1 MPTAPAVVSAA
12 IRPPKISA
20 ARLLAV
26 SFALIGAWIPVSLH
40 AGDLVWIEAEQARST
55 NIQNDGPGAPKS
67 PEQVAALSGGNWL
80 AGKVAPGLFAEY
92 DVTVPEAGRH
102 SFYARRFWLHGAFRW
117 RFDQGP
123 WTNQD
128 QATQTALD
136 NVACPGGPLT
146 WVDLGYAELAAG
158 PHVLR
163 IEPLADSSYKFN
175 KVFAFDCFAL
185 SNQNFQPKGFE
196 RTISAPA
203 AALEDPKELGRRLPR
218 TMALLE
224 SATPDHRTPINILL
238 YGQSII
244 ASSFVTLELREYL
257 TKTYPNARITI
268 TNTAIGG
275 YTAEHLHRTAW
286 QDLYP
291 AYPDLVIFHDYGG
304 EKTGELEEMFRN
316 VSRYTTAE
324 ILAWTHHVDNFG
336 AGVDRDREASA
347 DFNRAL
353 AKKYGYEIAEVREQW
368 KEHLK
373 LTRTARTDYLVD
385 KIIHLNRK
393 GAQLLVS
400 YLTPHFKANPL
411 ASDNW
416 KQRVRTLDLTQ
427 SQPDV
432 TYAPGSWKIT
442 PAGLVSTGDQPLRV
456 AFTGNRVELV
466 GAPVTG
472 PAGSVRVLIDG
483 KPVSAHLGTYSAERS
498 TLAPGA
504 WWPTVSHVVL
514 GPNPIADTYT
524 LSFTHVSPEG
534 ASYEFSVKGLQSGDE
549 GQGKSGQ
556 DFVSRSGR
564 IRIAAD
570 DLDIAGVKRVT
581 KKDLPPAF
589 EASFNVRSIGLD
601 EWRQPANARP
611 EIITRDVVFQEL
623 ETGPHVLE
631 LVPDGKAP
639 VTLRSIILHNPL
651 AGNSG
656 KN

>member
-1 MPTAPAVVSAA
+1 MSNIPAATLS
-12 IRPPKISA
+12 PKTSVTS
-20 ARLLAV
+20 LLAA
-26 SFALIGAWIPVSLH
+26 SLAIIGTWIPTSLR

-55 NIQNDGPGAPKS
+55 NIQNAGPAAPKS
-67 PEQVAALSGGNWL
+67 PEQTAALSGGNWL
-80 AGKVAPGLFAEY
+80 TGKVAPDLFAEY
-92 DVTVPEAGRH
+92 DVTVPESGRH
-102 SFYARRFWLHGAFRW
+102 SLYARRFWLHGAFRW
-117 RFDQGP
+117 RFDNGP
-123 WTNQD
+123 WLNQD
-128 QATQTALD
+128 QPIQTALD

-146 WVDLGYAELAAG
+146 WVDLGYADLAAG

-163 IEPLADSSYKFN
+163 IELLADSAYKFN

-185 SNQNFQPKGFE
+185 SNQNFQPKGLE
-196 RTISAPA
+196 RTIATPV

-218 TMALLE
+218 TMSLLG
-224 SATPDHRTPINILL
+224 SATPAHRTPINILL

-244 ASSFVTLELREYL
+244 ASSFVTSDLRQYL
-257 TKTYPNARITI
+257 QKTYPDARVTI

-291 AYPDLVIFHDYGG
+291 AYPDLVVFHDYGG

-316 VSRYTTAE
+316 IRRYTTAD
-324 ILAWTHHVDNFG
+324 ILTWTHHVDNFG
-336 AGVDRDREASA
+336 SGVDRDREASA

-373 LTRTARTDYLVD
+373 LTRTDRTDYLVD
-385 KIIHLNRK
+385 KLIHLNPK
-393 GAQLLVS
+393 GARLLVG

-411 ASDNW
+411 ASDDW
-416 KQRVRTLDLTQ
+416 KQRVRTLDLGQ
-427 SQPDV
+427 PQPDI

-442 PAGLVSTGDQPLRV
+442 PAGLVSNGDQPLRI

-472 PAGSVRVLIDG
+472 PAGDVRVLIDG
-483 KPVSAHLGTYSAERS
+483 KPASGHPGAYAAERS

-504 WWPTVSHVVL
+504 WWPAVSRVVL
-514 GPNPIADTYT
+514 GPDPITDTCT
-524 LSFTHVSPEG
+524 LSFTNVSPDG
-534 ASYEFSVKGLQSGDE
+534 AKYDFTMKSLHSGDE
-549 GQGKSGQ
+549 GRGTAGQ
-556 DFVSRSGR
+556 DFVSRSNR

-581 KKDLPPAF
+581 KKDLPPSF
-589 EASFNVRSIGLD
+589 ETSFNVRLLGLD
-601 EWRQPANARP
+601 QWRQPANARP
-611 EIITRDVVFQEL
+611 EIIIRDTVFQEL
-623 ETGPHVLE
+623 ETRPHVLE

-651 AGNSG
+651 AKETSAH
-656 KN
+656 